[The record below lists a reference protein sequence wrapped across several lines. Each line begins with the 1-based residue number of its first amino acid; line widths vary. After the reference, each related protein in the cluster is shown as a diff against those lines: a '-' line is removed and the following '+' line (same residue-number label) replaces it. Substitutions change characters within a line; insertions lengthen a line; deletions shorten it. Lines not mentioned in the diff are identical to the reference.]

1 MVEVGDWVDV
11 EDRIV
16 GRVSHRDPL
25 TKAVFVEFPI
35 ESLEVTHPPNS
46 VLKGM
51 LPINASSNLGLLNK
65 ANKQNANALWVWPR
79 LSPGQG
85 VAALLQGEVVTL
97 VPEDGVAVVKYE
109 DPESLQV
116 GHTFSHIVPVYN
128 RNHNNTKR
136 VHKKIGATVIP
147 QAPQVRERP
156 PLYVKPKA
164 KVNLSRGIAAPKQ
177 GRPRSNANANLLVGL
192 VNGSAAAIGGRRRK
206 LTRKRRQTKRR

>member
-1 MVEVGDWVDV
+1 MAQVGDWVDI
-11 EDRIV
+11 EHRIV

-51 LPINASSNLGLLNK
+51 LPANASSNLGLLNK
-65 ANKQNANALWVWPR
+65 ANKQNANALWLWPR
-79 LSPGQG
+79 LRPGQS

-109 DPESLQV
+109 DPESLEI
-116 GHTFSHIVPVYN
+116 GHRVAHVMPTYAG
-128 RNHNNTKR
+128 NHNNTRR
-136 VHKKIGATVIP
+136 VHKKIGATKI
-147 QAPQVRERP
+147 PQVRERP